1 MDVWT
6 SPPPKKGSGFYFCGR
21 LPENLNGLESW
32 IGVTNDFWSRGRPT
46 REVGSG
52 IAVFAVQMEIHVDA
66 AQKKSKN
73 FLKRGFETYCSS
85 GSHCNIF
92 GLLNAW
98 K

>member
-1 MDVWT
+1 MGMRARLDLWT
-6 SPPPKKGSGFYFCGR
+6 CGRPPPPKKGSGFYFCGR

-73 FLKRGFETYCSS
+73 FLKRGFETYCTFT
-85 GSHCNIF
+85 GYL
-92 GLLNAW
+92 G
-98 K
+98 